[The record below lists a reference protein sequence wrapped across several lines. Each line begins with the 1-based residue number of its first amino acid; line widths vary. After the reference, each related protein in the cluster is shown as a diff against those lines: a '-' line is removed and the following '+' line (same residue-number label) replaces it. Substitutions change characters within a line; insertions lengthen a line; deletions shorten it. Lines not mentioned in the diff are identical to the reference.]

1 MSLIARYAR
10 EKLDVGDVNA
20 EGFGTDYALGD
31 IVAVYIHELGLNV
44 NCRVTS
50 STRVI
55 ENGLD
60 TTTISLE
67 QV

>member
-1 MSLIARYAR
+1 MS
-10 EKLDVGDVNA
+10 A
-20 EGFGTDYALGD
+20 EGFGADYALGD